1 VNARPHSPDR
11 PRLRD
16 LFDGAACLVRGEA
29 IVIGTPALWPL
40 GLLPALLA
48 LGLLVVL
55 VVGLVVLL
63 PALVGALTP
72 FANGWS
78 PADRETLR
86 VLVGVVLAISAIWL
100 AMISYTALALAV
112 GQPFYEAISRRVEAR
127 EGGLPAG
134 EPRPRPWR
142 SAIRALRDGLL
153 LVALTAGLSVGLF
166 LLGLVPVAGE
176 TVVPVLGAC
185 ITGFFLAV
193 ELSSIALERRGLGL
207 ADRLALLWRRRLLT
221 LGFGVAAFVLFLVPL
236 GAVVGM
242 PGAVAGGTLL
252 ARRLAGER

>member
-1 VNARPHSPDR
+1 MSARSHVPDR
-11 PRLRD
+11 PRARD
-16 LFDGAACLVRGEA
+16 LFDGVACVVRGQS
-29 IVIGTPALWPL
+29 IVAGTPALWPL
-40 GLLPALLA
+40 GLVPALIA
-48 LGLLVVL
+48 LLLLVAL
-55 VVGLVVLL
+55 VAGLVVAL
-63 PALVGALTP
+63 PIVVGALTP

-78 PADRETLR
+78 PTDRNTLR
-86 VLVGVVLAISAIWL
+86 LLVGVVLAIGAIWL
-100 AMISYTALALAV
+100 AMISYTALALAI

-142 SAIRALRDGLL
+142 AAGRAVRDGLL
-153 LVALTAGLSVGLF
+153 LTAVTAGLSVGLF
-166 LLGLVPVAGE
+166 VLGVVPLVGE
-176 TVVPVLGAC
+176 TVVPVVGAC

-193 ELSSIALERRGLGL
+193 ELTAIALERRGLGL
-207 ADRLALLWRRRLLT
+207 ADRLALLWRRRLLA
-221 LGFGVAAFVLFLVPL
+221 LGFGVATFVLFLIPL